1 MWPLKINNNTHMKNV
16 RIGGVPE
23 HFNYAWYLALKQG
36 HFKPHDI
43 NVRWKNYFGGTG
55 QMTKALRDNEIDIA
69 VILTEGIIKDITEGS
84 PCKIVQVFVESP
96 LIWGIHV
103 AQNSAFKQLSDLKG
117 QRAAI
122 SRYGSGSHLMAY
134 VNALELGWDTATD
147 LEFEVVKDLD
157 GAVEALTHE
166 KADYFMWEKFTTKPL
181 VDQQIFRRLG
191 DCPTPWPCFV
201 IAVRD
206 EFITNE
212 KETLQA
218 ILEVINTITA
228 GFKQIPEIDA
238 IISERYQQKNEDVKN
253 WLELTEWSQKNIHPS
268 TVEAVQNQLLKL
280 DIISEKLPFDRLV
293 ATLEN

>member
-1 MWPLKINNNTHMKNV
+1 MKNV

-36 HFKPHDI
+36 HFKSHNID
-43 NVRWKNYFGGTG
+43 VRWNDYFGGTG
-55 QMTKALRDNEIDIA
+55 QMTKALRENKIDIA
-69 VILTEGIIKDITEGS
+69 VILTEGIIKDITDGS

-103 AQNSAFKQLSDLKG
+103 AEKSAFKQLSDLKS

-122 SRYGSGSHLMAY
+122 SRFGSGSHLMAY
-134 VNALELGWDTATD
+134 VNAMELGWDTTSD

-157 GAVEALTHE
+157 GAVEALTKE
-166 KADYFMWEKFTTKPL
+166 QADYFMWEKFTTKPL

-206 EFITNE
+206 EFISND
-212 KETLQA
+212 KETLLA
-218 ILEVINTITA
+218 ILEVINSITET
-228 GFKQIPEIDA
+228 FKQIPEIDS
-238 IISERYQQKNEDVKN
+238 IISKRYEQKNEDVKQ
-253 WLELTEWSQKNIHPS
+253 WLALTEWSQKNISPS
-268 TVEAVQNQLLKL
+268 TVEAVQDQLMQL
-280 DIISEKLPFDRLV
+280 DIISKKLPYDQLV
-293 ATLEN
+293 AEL

>member
-1 MWPLKINNNTHMKNV
+1 MKNV

-36 HFKPHDI
+36 HFKSHNI
-43 NVRWKNYFGGTG
+43 TVRWNDYFGGTG
-55 QMTKALRDNEIDIA
+55 QMTKALRDGEIDIA

-103 AQNSAFKQLSDLKG
+103 ADKSNFKQLSDLKG

-122 SRYGSGSHLMAY
+122 SRFGSGSHLMAY
-134 VNALELGWDTATD
+134 VNALELNWSPTSD
-147 LEFEVVKDLD
+147 LEFEVVKDLE
-157 GAVEALTHE
+157 GAVEALSNE
-166 KADYFMWEKFTTKPL
+166 NADYFMWEKFTTKPL
-181 VDQQIFRRLG
+181 VDQQVFRRLG
-191 DCPTPWPCFV
+191 ECPTPWPCFV
-201 IAVRD
+201 IAVRN
-206 EFITNE
+206 EFISNE

-218 ILEVINTITA
+218 ILEVINSITA
-228 GFKQIPEIDA
+228 GFKTIPKIDG

-253 WLELTEWSQKNIHPS
+253 WLALTEWSQKNISLS

-280 DIISEKLPFDRLV
+280 DIISKKLPYNELV
-293 ATLEN
+293 ANLED